1 MPRVNLVTPDPTLP
15 WALTGL
21 LARTTTVRSVRAA
34 SRPLDDLASDQ
45 LDRGQRVSIDSSL
58 PMLSGEG
65 ECLHVLE
72 RLVVSPTVGL
82 FQPRD
87 PTPGLGFIE
96 IGTVLGTIA
105 GEEVR
110 SGFAGEFVALLA
122 YPGERVRKGQPVAW
136 LRTASA
142 RDGART
148 GP

>member
-1 MPRVNLVTPDPTLP
+1 M
-15 WALTGL
+15 
-21 LARTTTVRSVRAA
+21 
-34 SRPLDDLASDQ
+34 
-45 LDRGQRVSIDSSL
+45 SIDSSL
-58 PMLSGEG
+58 SMLAEEG

-87 PTPGLGFIE
+87 PTPALGFIE

-142 RDGART
+142 GADVQR